1 MREPP
6 GPLPGTGHGL
16 IIPSIMDHKLETLPG
31 EEGFEGSQAGKEKP
45 AHRRMVFD
53 ILETLLISLV
63 LFFGINLLSARIRV
77 EGSSME
83 PSLHQGEF
91 LIVSKVAYKLGSPRI
106 GDVVVFHS
114 PGNPE
119 EEFIKRVIG
128 LPGDRVEITAGEVRV
143 NGQIVEEPYIAAP
156 PLYEGTWA
164 VPEGTLFV
172 LGDNRNNSDDSHRWG
187 PVAIDQVVGK
197 AVFVYWPPE
206 EWGLPGGG
214 EPEISPP

>member
-1 MREPP
+1 
-6 GPLPGTGHGL
+6 
-16 IIPSIMDHKLETLPG
+16 
-31 EEGFEGSQAGKEKP
+31 
-45 AHRRMVFD
+45 
-53 ILETLLISLV
+53 
-63 LFFGINLLSARIRV
+63 
-77 EGSSME
+77 
-83 PSLHQGEF
+83 
-91 LIVSKVAYKLGSPRI
+91 
-106 GDVVVFHS
+106 
-114 PGNPE
+114 
-119 EEFIKRVIG
+119 
-128 LPGDRVEITAGEVRV
+128 VEITAGEVRV

>member
-1 MREPP
+1 
-6 GPLPGTGHGL
+6 
-16 IIPSIMDHKLETLPG
+16 MDHKLETLPG

-45 AHRRMVFD
+45 AYRRMVFD
-53 ILETLLISLV
+53 ILETLLISMV